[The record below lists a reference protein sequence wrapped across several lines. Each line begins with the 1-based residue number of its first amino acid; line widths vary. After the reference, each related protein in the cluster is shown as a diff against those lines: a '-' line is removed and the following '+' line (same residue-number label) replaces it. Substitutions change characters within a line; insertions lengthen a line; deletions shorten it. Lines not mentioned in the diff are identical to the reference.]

1 MLEEFRQSTGLRS
14 SFQLS
19 LQDQGQVPQAYVS
32 ELPFAL
38 VGSDP
43 HALVRPL
50 SRCPRRLF
58 YFQVLGGRLFGMPL
72 TRAKT
77 FPAVVD
83 LPTGWLTPPVRL
95 QWGQTGLEC
104 SVTLASPDFSEAIN
118 PLTHSLENLVSIPR
132 MVADITLDGVFAA
145 RWRLNRL
152 LALAGRADGLTVQ
165 LIHPSVS
172 SYHCSFVA
180 TPTGVWVVDLLS
192 RSGIRLNDQPVAFAR
207 VRPGD
212 TLSIGSYEFHF
223 LPSDASASGEIP
235 SSVLD
240 HPQPAPSG
248 AIVREADVVSTRP
261 IDQQAILPI
270 IQQFGLI
277 HQQMMDQFQQT
288 MMMTVQMFGKLHSE
302 QLALIRD
309 ELDQLMTLTREL
321 EQARHELAS
330 RKQLT
335 VAPAVPSPRV
345 ESQSPPAQPVAPA
358 PENRR
363 ETETRVG
370 PSQEEM
376 QEWLTERIN
385 KLEQE
390 RKSLWQR
397 LLSNLSGG

>member
-1 MLEEFRQSTGLRS
+1 
-14 SFQLS
+14 
-19 LQDQGQVPQAYVS
+19 
-32 ELPFAL
+32 
-38 VGSDP
+38 
-43 HALVRPL
+43 
-50 SRCPRRLF
+50 
-58 YFQVLGGRLFGMPL
+58 
-72 TRAKT
+72 
-77 FPAVVD
+77 
-83 LPTGWLTPPVRL
+83 
-95 QWGQTGLEC
+95 
-104 SVTLASPDFSEAIN
+104 
-118 PLTHSLENLVSIPR
+118 

-363 ETETRVG
+363 VTETRVG